1 MAIYGLH
8 IEMVQRSKGHSVVA
22 AAAYRGCTRL
32 VDEQTGEI
40 QDYTRKEGHAYNEII
55 QPVGC
60 EPITSNDLWN
70 KTENNETKINASL
83 ARDFV
88 LTLPRELS
96 SEVRKQLSINFTQ
109 WLVERYNV
117 QAELNIHEPTKEQR
131 AKHAA
136 ARCVP
141 VDDIPEQPHAHVL
154 VSTRDVLGK
163 KVRILA
169 DKKSGPKEVYA
180 IRKKWEILLNEQLV
194 PMGLPPLSCETRETQ
209 DALAAEEARRVLAV
223 ANKEIAKTRAEI
235 KSLSKIIQR
244 QERFSK
250 AGYFAANSQISQVGY
265 ATTQPT
271 TQEVQDYAPRQ
282 QM

>member
-22 AAAYRGCTRL
+22 AAAYRGCARL

-60 EPITSNDLWN
+60 EPTTSNELWN
-70 KTENNETKINASL
+70 KTENNETKVNASL

-96 SEVRKQLSINFTQ
+96 SDVRKQLSIDFTQ
-109 WLVERYNV
+109 WLVTRYNV
-117 QAELNIHEPTKEQR
+117 QTELNIHEPTKEQR

-154 VSTRDVLGK
+154 VSTRNVLGK
-163 KVRILA
+163 KIRVLA
-169 DKKSGPKEVYA
+169 DKKSGPKEIYA
-180 IRKKWEILLNEQLV
+180 IRKHWEILLNEQLV
-194 PMGLPPLSCETRETQ
+194 SRGFPPLSCETKETQ
-209 DALAAEEARRVLAV
+209 DNIAAEETRRVLAV
-223 ANKEIAKTRAEI
+223 ANKEIASTKTEI
-235 KSLSKIIQR
+235 QKLSKTIQW
-244 QERFSK
+244 QERLSRLQRFEENNQSVK
-250 AGYFAANSQISQVGY
+250 HKKSGAMEHVDEQ
-265 ATTQPT
+265 
-271 TQEVQDYAPRQ
+271 R
-282 QM
+282 M